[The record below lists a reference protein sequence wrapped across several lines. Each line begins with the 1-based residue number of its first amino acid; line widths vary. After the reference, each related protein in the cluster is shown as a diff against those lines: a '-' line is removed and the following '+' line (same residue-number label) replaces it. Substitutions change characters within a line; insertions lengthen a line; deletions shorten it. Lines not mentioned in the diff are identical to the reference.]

1 MRTQY
6 YYKMC
11 LKGIW
16 GITCYVL
23 NYHSCE
29 LRHHNNEQQEIGQR
43 RVCTERAF
51 QEVTS
56 DVIPLVFV
64 LFVPSIPL
72 PLPSASAG
80 TPVASGQGSWT
91 SNAHEASPPL
101 AGGPQLS
108 IACACS
114 MVCFNSQMH
123 GYTSCQCQLLDTAC
137 SKSVTPNF
145 SQVSRTTWS
154 ITTDIDGY
162 QIKV

>member
-1 MRTQY
+1 MWTQY

-11 LKGIW
+11 LKGIIW
-16 GITCYVL
+16 GITCYIF

-29 LRHHNNEQQEIGQR
+29 IQHHNNEQQEIGQR
-43 RVCTERAF
+43 RVCTETAF

-80 TPVASGQGSWT
+80 TPVASGQDSWT
-91 SNAHEASPPL
+91 SNAHEASPL
-101 AGGPQLS
+101 QAGGPQLHIRCS
-108 IACACS
+108 CS

-123 GYTSCQCQLLDTAC
+123 GYTPLASVSCLIQPALSQLHQTFL
-137 SKSVTPNF
+137 
-145 SQVSRTTWS
+145 R
-154 ITTDIDGY
+154 
-162 QIKV
+162 

>member
-1 MRTQY
+1 
-6 YYKMC
+6 MC

-29 LRHHNNEQQEIGQR
+29 LRHYNNEQQEIGQR
-43 RVCTERAF
+43 CVHRETAF
-51 QEVTS
+51 QEVKS

-80 TPVASGQGSWT
+80 TPVASGQDSWT
-91 SNAHEASPPL
+91 SNAPEASPPL
-101 AGGPQLS
+101 AGGPQLC

-114 MVCFNSQMH
+114 MVHFNSQMH

-137 SKSVTPNF
+137 SKSVIPNF
-145 SQVSRTTWS
+145 SHHLVRNY
-154 ITTDIDGY
+154 GH
-162 QIKV
+162 